1 MLGLNCKRTGL
12 MIRTATSD
20 DTQVIAAIMG
30 AFVRSST
37 VSFSAIE
44 KSAADWCVI
53 LQARR
58 AAGREFWVACEE
70 GKVIGFATYD
80 QFRPNDGYRHTMEHT
95 IYVDPAALGR
105 GTGRALL
112 QLVEDHA
119 RAGDAHAMIG
129 VMDAENAASIA
140 FHLRMGYEE
149 QARLCRIGRK
159 FDRWLDAVMLVKYL

>member
-1 MLGLNCKRTGL
+1 
-12 MIRTATSD
+12 MIRTATPD
-20 DTQVIAAIMG
+20 DTPAIAAIMG

-37 VSFSAIE
+37 VSFSALE
-44 KSAADWCVI
+44 KSAADWHAI

-58 AAGREFWVACEE
+58 AAGREFWVACEA
-70 GKVIGFATYD
+70 GKITGFATYD

-95 IYVDPAALGR
+95 IYLDPAVKGQ

-112 QLVEDHA
+112 QLVEEHA
-119 RAGDAHAMIG
+119 SAGGAHAMIG
-129 VMDAENAASIA
+129 VMDADNAGSIG

-149 QARLCRIGRK
+149 QGRLRRIGRK